1 MVSRA
6 VNDNNFERYTE
17 MKVTALYFSATYT
30 TKRVV
35 EAVAKFLSN
44 EVATYDITNDR
55 ATDEVEL
62 STDEVL
68 VVGVPVYAGR
78 VPTMAVERLH
88 RFRGNNTPAVVVAVY
103 GNRHYDD
110 AVLELHD
117 MMTECG
123 FRTVA
128 AGAFIAQHSIFP
140 KVGAARPD
148 AEDMADMKIFA
159 EKTSELLR
167 DDFGDITIPGNRPYK
182 VPSGAPIWPTASKK
196 CTACGACAR
205 LCPTG
210 AIDPA
215 APKGVNKEKCI
226 KCGRC
231 IVVCPAKARRFYGIK
246 YSLAAR
252 RFNSAFAAR
261 RENEMWFAET
271 MHKK

>member
-1 MVSRA
+1 
-6 VNDNNFERYTE
+6 
-17 MKVTALYFSATYT
+17 MKVTTLYFSATYT

-35 EAVAKFLSN
+35 EAVAAGLSN
-44 EVATYDITNDR
+44 EVVSYDITNDA
-55 ATDEVEL
+55 ATDAVIIPREEL
-62 STDEVL
+62 L

-78 VPTMAVERLH
+78 VPAMAAERLR
-88 RFRGNNTPAVVVAVY
+88 RFKGDNTPAVAVAVY

-117 MMTECG
+117 IMTECG

-148 AEDMADMKIFA
+148 TEDLAEIKTFA
-159 EKTSELLR
+159 EKSLAVLAG
-167 DDFGDITIPGNRPYK
+167 DFGAINIPGNRPYK
-182 VPSGAPIWPTASKK
+182 VPGGIPIWPTASRK
-196 CTACGACAR
+196 CNGCGACAK

-231 IVVCPAKARRFYGIK
+231 IVVCPTKARRFYGIK
-246 YSLAAR
+246 YSLAAA

-261 RENEMWFAET
+261 RANEMWFAE
-271 MHKK
+271 

>member
-1 MVSRA
+1 MKA
-6 VNDNNFERYTE
+6 VT
-17 MKVTALYFSATYT
+17 LYFSATYT
-30 TKRVV
+30 TRRVA
-35 EAVAKFLSN
+35 EAVAKHLSD
-44 EVATYDITNDR
+44 EVVTYDITNDA
-55 ATDEVEL
+55 ATNEVAIPADELV
-62 STDEVL
+62 

-78 VPTMAVERLH
+78 VPAMAVKRLR
-88 RFRGNNTPAVVVAVY
+88 RFRGDNTPVVVVAVY

-117 MMTECG
+117 IMSECG

-148 AEDMADMKIFA
+148 AEDMADIKVFA
-159 EKTSELLR
+159 EKISELLHGN
-167 DDFGDITIPGNRPYK
+167 FGDISLPGNRPYK
-182 VPSGAPIWPTASKK
+182 VPGGVPIWPTASKK

-210 AIDPA
+210 AIDPES
-215 APKGVNKEKCI
+215 PKGVDKTKCI

-246 YSLAAR
+246 YSLAAA
-252 RFNSAFAAR
+252 RFNSAFATR
-261 RENEMWFAET
+261 RENEMWYAET
-271 MHKK
+271 MQNK

>member
-1 MVSRA
+1 
-6 VNDNNFERYTE
+6 
-17 MKVTALYFSATYT
+17 MKVTTLYFSATYT

-35 EAVAKFLSN
+35 EAVAAGLSN
-44 EVATYDITNDR
+44 EVASYDITNDT
-55 ATDEVEL
+55 ATDTVIIPREEL
-62 STDEVL
+62 L

-78 VPTMAVERLH
+78 VPAMAAERLL
-88 RFRGNNTPAVVVAVY
+88 RFKGEKTPAVVVAVY

-148 AEDMADMKIFA
+148 DEDLAEIKSFA
-159 EKTSELLR
+159 EKSLAVLAG
-167 DDFGDITIPGNRPYK
+167 DFGAINIPGNRPYK
-182 VPSGAPIWPTASKK
+182 VPGGIPIWPTASRK
-196 CTACGACAR
+196 CNGCGACAK

-210 AIDPA
+210 AIDPV
-215 APKGVNKEKCI
+215 APKSVNKEKCI

-231 IVVCPAKARRFYGIK
+231 IVVCPTKARRFYGIK
-246 YSLAAR
+246 YSLAAA
-252 RFNSAFAAR
+252 RFNAAFAAR
-261 RENEMWFAET
+261 RANEMWFAE
-271 MHKK
+271 

>member
-1 MVSRA
+1 
-6 VNDNNFERYTE
+6 
-17 MKVTALYFSATYT
+17 MKVTTLYFSATYT

-35 EAVAKFLSN
+35 EAVAAGISD
-44 EVATYDITNDR
+44 EVVTYDITNDTNT
-55 ATDEVEL
+55 ATVVVPH
-62 STDEVL
+62 DEVL

-78 VPTMAVERLH
+78 VPAMVVERLQ
-88 RFRGNNTPAVVVAVY
+88 RFKGNGTPAVVVAVY

-117 MMTECG
+117 IMTNCG

-140 KVGAARPD
+140 KVGKARPD
-148 AEDMADMKIFA
+148 GADMAEIKEFA
-159 EKTSELLR
+159 AKAVSLLA
-167 DDFGDITIPGNRPYK
+167 DNFGDINIPGNRPYK
-182 VPSGAPIWPTASKK
+182 VPGGIPIWPTASRR

-210 AIDPA
+210 VIDPA
-215 APKGVNKEKCI
+215 SPKGVDKTKCI

-246 YSLAAR
+246 YSLAAA
-252 RFNSAFAAR
+252 RFNSAFAVR
-261 RENEMWFAET
+261 RDNEMWFAAR
-271 MHKK
+271 

>member
-1 MVSRA
+1 
-6 VNDNNFERYTE
+6 
-17 MKVTALYFSATYT
+17 MKVTTLYFSATYT

-35 EAVAKFLSN
+35 EAVASGLSN
-44 EVATYDITNDR
+44 EVVSYDITNDT
-55 ATDEVEL
+55 ATDAVIVPREEL
-62 STDEVL
+62 L

-78 VPTMAVERLH
+78 VPAMAVERLR
-88 RFRGNNTPAVVVAVY
+88 RFRGEKTPAVVVAVY

-117 MMTECG
+117 IMTECG

-148 AEDMADMKIFA
+148 AEDLAEIKSFA
-159 EKTSELLR
+159 EKSLAVLSG
-167 DDFGDITIPGNRPYK
+167 DFGAINIPGNRPYK
-182 VPSGAPIWPTASKK
+182 VPGGIPIWPTASRK
-196 CTACGACAR
+196 CNGCGACAK

-231 IVVCPAKARRFYGIK
+231 IVVCPTKVRRFYGIK
-246 YSLAAR
+246 YSLATA
-252 RFNSAFAAR
+252 RFNAAFAAR
-261 RENEMWFAET
+261 RANEMWFAE
-271 MHKK
+271 

>member
-1 MVSRA
+1 
-6 VNDNNFERYTE
+6 
-17 MKVTALYFSATYT
+17 MKVTTLYFSATYT

-35 EAVAKFLSN
+35 EAVAAGLSN
-44 EVATYDITNDR
+44 EVASYDITNDT
-55 ATDEVEL
+55 ATDAVIIPREEL
-62 STDEVL
+62 L

-78 VPTMAVERLH
+78 VPAMAVERLR
-88 RFRGNNTPAVVVAVY
+88 RFKGDNTPAVVVAVY

-117 MMTECG
+117 IMTECG

-148 AEDMADMKIFA
+148 AEDLAEIKSFA
-159 EKTSELLR
+159 EKSLAVLAG
-167 DDFGDITIPGNRPYK
+167 DFGAINIPGNRPYK
-182 VPSGAPIWPTASKK
+182 VPGGIPIWPTASRK
-196 CTACGACAR
+196 CNGCGACAK

-231 IVVCPAKARRFYGIK
+231 IVVCPTKARRFYGIK
-246 YSLAAR
+246 YSLAAA
-252 RFNSAFAAR
+252 RFNVAFAAR
-261 RENEMWFAET
+261 RANEMWFAE
-271 MHKK
+271 

>member
-1 MVSRA
+1 
-6 VNDNNFERYTE
+6 
-17 MKVTALYFSATYT
+17 MKVTTLYFSATYT

-35 EAVAKFLSN
+35 EAVAAGISD
-44 EVATYDITNDR
+44 EVVTYDITNDTNT
-55 ATDEVEL
+55 ATVVVPH
-62 STDEVL
+62 DEVL

-78 VPTMAVERLH
+78 VPAMAVERLQ
-88 RFRGNNTPAVVVAVY
+88 RFKGDGTPAVVVAVY

-117 MMTECG
+117 IMTSCG

-140 KVGAARPD
+140 KVGKARPD
-148 AEDMADMKIFA
+148 GADMAEIKEFA
-159 EKTSELLR
+159 AKAVNLLA
-167 DDFGDITIPGNRPYK
+167 DNFGDINIPGNRPYK
-182 VPSGAPIWPTASKK
+182 VPGGIPIWPTASRR

-210 AIDPA
+210 AIGPA
-215 APKGVNKEKCI
+215 SPKGVDKTKCI

-246 YSLAAR
+246 YSLAAA

-261 RENEMWFAET
+261 RDNEMWFAA
-271 MHKK
+271 K

>member
-1 MVSRA
+1 MVS
-6 VNDNNFERYTE
+6 VNNLERYTK

-35 EAVAKFLSN
+35 EAVAKHLSA
-44 EVATYDITNDR
+44 EVVSYDITNDR
-55 ATDEVEL
+55 ATDEIKL

-68 VVGVPVYAGR
+68 VVGVPIYAGR
-78 VPTMAVERLH
+78 VPAMAVERLR
-88 RFRGNNTPAVVVAVY
+88 RFAGNNTPAVVVAVY

-117 MMTECG
+117 IMTECG

-148 AEDMADMKIFA
+148 AEDMSDIKHFA
-159 EKTSELLR
+159 ERISELLR
-167 DDFGDITIPGNRPYK
+167 GNFGDIIIPGNRPYK
-182 VPSGAPIWPTASKK
+182 VPGGVPIWPTASRR

-215 APKGVNKEKCI
+215 APKGVDREKCI

-231 IVVCPAKARRFYGIK
+231 VVVCPAKARRFYGIK
-246 YSLAAR
+246 YSLVAR

-261 RENEMWFAET
+261 RENEVWFAET
-271 MHKK
+271 AQNK

>member
-1 MVSRA
+1 
-6 VNDNNFERYTE
+6 
-17 MKVTALYFSATYT
+17 MKVTTLYFSATYT

-35 EAVAKFLSN
+35 EAVAAGLSD
-44 EVATYDITNDR
+44 EVVSYDITNDT
-55 ATDEVEL
+55 ATDTVTIPREEL
-62 STDEVL
+62 L

-78 VPTMAVERLH
+78 VPAMAVERLR
-88 RFRGNNTPAVVVAVY
+88 RFKGDSTPAVVVAVY

-117 MMTECG
+117 IMTACG
-123 FRTVA
+123 FRTLS

-148 AEDMADMKIFA
+148 AEDMADIRRFA
-159 EKTSELLR
+159 EKSLSVLAT
-167 DDFGDITIPGNRPYK
+167 DFGAIEIPGNRSYK
-182 VPSGAPIWPTASKK
+182 VPGGIPIWPTASRK
-196 CTACGACAR
+196 CNGCGACAK

-231 IVVCPAKARRFYGIK
+231 IVVCPTKARRFYGIK
-246 YSLAAR
+246 YSLAAA
-252 RFNSAFAAR
+252 RFNTAFAAR
-261 RENEMWFAET
+261 RENEMWFAST
-271 MHKK
+271 RL

>member
-1 MVSRA
+1 
-6 VNDNNFERYTE
+6 
-17 MKVTALYFSATYT
+17 MKVTTLYFSATYT

-35 EAVAKFLSN
+35 EAVAEGLSN
-44 EVATYDITNDR
+44 EVVSYDITNDA
-55 ATDEVEL
+55 ATDAVIIPREEL
-62 STDEVL
+62 L

-78 VPTMAVERLH
+78 VPAMAAERLR
-88 RFRGNNTPAVVVAVY
+88 RFKGEKTPAVVVAVY

-148 AEDMADMKIFA
+148 AEDLAEIKAFA
-159 EKTSELLR
+159 EKSLAVLAG
-167 DDFGDITIPGNRPYK
+167 DFGAINIPGNRPYK
-182 VPSGAPIWPTASKK
+182 VPGGIPIWPTASRK
-196 CTACGACAR
+196 CNGCGACAK

-231 IVVCPAKARRFYGIK
+231 IVVCPTKARRFYGIK
-246 YSLAAR
+246 YSLAAA
-252 RFNSAFAAR
+252 RFNAAFAAR
-261 RENEMWFAET
+261 RANEMWFAE
-271 MHKK
+271 

>member
-1 MVSRA
+1 
-6 VNDNNFERYTE
+6 
-17 MKVTALYFSATYT
+17 MKVTTLYFSATYT

-35 EAVAKFLSN
+35 DAVAAGLSN
-44 EVATYDITNDR
+44 EVASYDITNDT
-55 ATDEVEL
+55 ATDAVIIPREEL
-62 STDEVL
+62 L

-78 VPTMAVERLH
+78 VPAMAVERLR
-88 RFRGNNTPAVVVAVY
+88 RFRGEKTPAVVVAVY

-117 MMTECG
+117 IMTECG

-148 AEDMADMKIFA
+148 AADLAEIKSFA
-159 EKTSELLR
+159 KKSLAVLSG
-167 DDFGDITIPGNRPYK
+167 DFGAINIPGNRPYK
-182 VPSGAPIWPTASKK
+182 VPGGIPIWPTASRK
-196 CTACGACAR
+196 CNGCGACAK

-231 IVVCPAKARRFYGIK
+231 IVVCPTKARRFYGIK
-246 YSLAAR
+246 YSLAAA
-252 RFNSAFAAR
+252 RFNAAFAAR
-261 RENEMWFAET
+261 RANEMWFAE
-271 MHKK
+271 